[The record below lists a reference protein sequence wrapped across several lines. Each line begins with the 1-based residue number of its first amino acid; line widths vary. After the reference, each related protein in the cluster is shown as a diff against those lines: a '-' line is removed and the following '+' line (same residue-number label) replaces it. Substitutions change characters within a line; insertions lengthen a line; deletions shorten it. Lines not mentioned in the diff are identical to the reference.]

1 MKNKYYIVGSGIVG
15 CVIAHELA
23 EKNAK
28 VTIYERREHVGGN
41 LYDYTDEHGI
51 HVHLYGPH
59 IFHTKIERVWD
70 YVTKF
75 CSWQDYNLVCG
86 SVMDGICV
94 PTSFD
99 FESVDKFFP
108 DEAKQ
113 IKEHIKSVFGDQKS
127 ATVLEMLECED
138 EYVRKFAQYLYDKDY
153 APYTAKQWGIPPEK
167 VDRQIF
173 KRVPVIFSYGSKY
186 FDDPYQA
193 MPKTGY
199 KELIQNL
206 LANENISVR
215 TNTEALDFITI
226 KHDTIYINGKPTDG
240 TIIYTG
246 PIDELFGCRYGR
258 LPYRSLRFEWKYEDR
273 ESFQD
278 MPVVAY
284 PQAEGYTRI
293 TEYKKL
299 PFQNVKGTTYAV
311 EYPLPYKKGEA
322 NEPYYPVL
330 TDESNELFAK
340 YKKLA
345 EQVDNL
351 ICCGR
356 LADFKYYN
364 IDQAID
370 RALDV
375 AEKLMIGE

>member
-23 EKNAK
+23 EKNAE

-41 LYDYTDEHGI
+41 LYDFTDEHGI

-59 IFHTKIERVWD
+59 IFHTKIERVWE
-70 YVTKF
+70 YVTRF
-75 CSWQDYNLVCG
+75 CGWQDYNLVCG

-108 DEAKQ
+108 DEAEL
-113 IKEHIKSVFGDQKS
+113 IKEHIKFVYGDQKS

-173 KRVPVIFSYGSKY
+173 KRVPILFSYGSKY
-186 FDDPYQA
+186 FDDPHQA
-193 MPKTGY
+193 MPETGY
-199 KELIQNL
+199 TELIKNL
-206 LANENISVR
+206 LANENISVKK
-215 TNTEALDFITI
+215 NTEALDII
-226 KHDTIYINGKPTDG
+226 SVNKDMVYINGKPADG
-240 TIIYTG
+240 TVIYTG

-284 PQAEGYTRI
+284 P
-293 TEYKKL
+293 
-299 PFQNVKGTTYAV
+299 
-311 EYPLPYKKGEA
+311 PL
-322 NEPYYPVL
+322 
-330 TDESNELFAK
+330 S
-340 YKKLA
+340 
-345 EQVDNL
+345 
-351 ICCGR
+351 
-356 LADFKYYN
+356 
-364 IDQAID
+364 
-370 RALDV
+370 
-375 AEKLMIGE
+375 